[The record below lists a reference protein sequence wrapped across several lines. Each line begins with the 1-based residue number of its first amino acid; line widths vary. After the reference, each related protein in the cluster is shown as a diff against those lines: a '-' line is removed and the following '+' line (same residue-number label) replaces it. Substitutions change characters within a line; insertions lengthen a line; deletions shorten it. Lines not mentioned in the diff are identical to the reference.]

1 MYFASVLPLF
11 HKRSVREVPLHFKTR
26 WDIMRC
32 ARKRENAFER
42 KGTHGGQKLYCKKR
56 SQYKLETKGSCRGES
71 L

>member
-11 HKRSVREVPLHFKTR
+11 HKRSVREVSLHFKTR

-42 KGTHGGQKLYCKKR
+42 KGTHGGQKLYC
-56 SQYKLETKGSCRGES
+56 
-71 L
+71 